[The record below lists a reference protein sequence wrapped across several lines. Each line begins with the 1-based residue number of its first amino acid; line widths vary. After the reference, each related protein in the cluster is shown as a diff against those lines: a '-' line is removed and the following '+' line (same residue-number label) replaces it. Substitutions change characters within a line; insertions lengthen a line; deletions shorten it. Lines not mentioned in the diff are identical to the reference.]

1 MNQDAATGPDLIAK
15 LKTYQDLC
23 QAYDIAAAVK
33 MFAPDG
39 IIEEAGEQVVGEAA
53 LRDAHEFDL
62 GAQNQIALRDFVVDG
77 DQVSCTFVNCH
88 ELHRILGIEEIH
100 RRVEIT
106 FTNGLIQKF
115 CLLAP
120 DDQELGRFRAAAGPF
135 FTWARERHPEELAK
149 MRGFNY
155 EGGRALF
162 KLAHAWRD
170 QLAGATTAC

>member
-1 MNQDAATGPDLIAK
+1 MNRDAATGPYLIAK

-33 MFAPDG
+33 MFALDG
-39 IIEEAGEQVVGEAA
+39 IIEEAEEQVVGEDA
-53 LRDAHEFDL
+53 LRAAHEFDM
-62 GAQNQIALRDFVVDG
+62 GAQNQIVLRDFVVDG
-77 DQVSCTFVNCH
+77 DHVSCTFVNCH
-88 ELHRILGIEEIH
+88 ELHRILGIDAIH

-115 CLLAP
+115 SLLRP
-120 DDQELGRFRAAAGPF
+120 DDQDLERFRAVAGPF

-149 MRGFNY
+149 MRSFNY

-170 QLAGATTAC
+170 HLAGATTAW

>member
-1 MNQDAATGPDLIAK
+1 MNSDAAPDLIAT
-15 LKTYQDLC
+15 LKIYQDLC

-33 MFAPDG
+33 LFALDG
-39 IIEEAGEQVVGEAA
+39 IIEEAGEQVVGKAG
-53 LRDAHEFDL
+53 LRAAHEFDM
-62 GAQNQIALRDFVVDG
+62 GAQNQIALRDFVAEG
-77 DQVSCTFVNCH
+77 DRVCCTFVNCH
-88 ELHRILGIEEIH
+88 ELHRILGIDAIQ

-106 FTNGLIQKF
+106 FSNGLIQKF
-115 CLLAP
+115 TLLRP
-120 DDQELGRFRAAAGPF
+120 DDQELERFRAAAGPF

-170 QLAGATTAC
+170 HLAGASTVW